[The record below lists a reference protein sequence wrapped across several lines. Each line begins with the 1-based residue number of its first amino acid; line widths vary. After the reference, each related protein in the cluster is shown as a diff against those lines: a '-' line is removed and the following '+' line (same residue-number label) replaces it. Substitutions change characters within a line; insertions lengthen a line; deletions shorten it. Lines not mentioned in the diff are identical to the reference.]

1 MTVYL
6 SSIFPFPLFGGPRFR
21 LRLRPTL
28 RRALCHHVHGALEAS
43 PCVGI
48 KSWLFVRIEFRH
60 GHTEAN
66 PSSSP
71 LSRLARPL
79 VGELTHG
86 RGQRWAFITGVAHH
100 DDRDLFWWIG
110 LSIVVAVAANTRGRS
125 PIAWFIYAIIFSPL
139 LSGLLLLAL
148 PNLANSF
155 AAGRMYLEGE
165 LRELEERR
173 RRRAIV
179 ARIAAVVV
187 VLMGIVAWMMLA

>member
-1 MTVYL
+1 MMIA
-6 SSIFPFPLFGGPRFR
+6 IF
-21 LRLRPTL
+21 
-28 RRALCHHVHGALEAS
+28 
-43 PCVGI
+43 
-48 KSWLFVRIEFRH
+48 
-60 GHTEAN
+60 
-66 PSSSP
+66 
-71 LSRLARPL
+71 
-79 VGELTHG
+79 
-86 RGQRWAFITGVAHH
+86 
-100 DDRDLFWWIG
+100 FWWIG

-187 VLMGIVAWMMLA
+187 VLMAKRNVGHGVEGRCGLASSIVRATARS

>member
-1 MTVYL
+1 MMIA
-6 SSIFPFPLFGGPRFR
+6 IF
-21 LRLRPTL
+21 
-28 RRALCHHVHGALEAS
+28 
-43 PCVGI
+43 
-48 KSWLFVRIEFRH
+48 
-60 GHTEAN
+60 
-66 PSSSP
+66 
-71 LSRLARPL
+71 
-79 VGELTHG
+79 
-86 RGQRWAFITGVAHH
+86 
-100 DDRDLFWWIG
+100 FWWIG

-165 LRELEERR
+165 WRELEERR